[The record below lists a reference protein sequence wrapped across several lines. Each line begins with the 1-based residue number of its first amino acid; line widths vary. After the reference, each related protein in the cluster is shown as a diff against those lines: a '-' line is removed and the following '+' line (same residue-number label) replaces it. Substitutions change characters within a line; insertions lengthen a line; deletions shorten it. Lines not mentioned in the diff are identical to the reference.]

1 MIHNT
6 RLTSLLSC
14 QEKHIILI
22 QYYVSRNFLSSLG
35 YVTKIV
41 ELLLL
46 RVLLKKGFFVFEIN
60 EVFILTILFPSVG
73 VFVSFFRNYCVHA
86 CVEHFIKEVLW
97 FILHWI
103 QKTLTKTSVWSD

>member
-1 MIHNT
+1 M
-6 RLTSLLSC
+6 
-14 QEKHIILI
+14 
-22 QYYVSRNFLSSLG
+22 SRKFLRSLG
-35 YVTKIV
+35 YVKKIV

-46 RVLLKKGFFVFEIN
+46 RVLLKKGFFVFEIK

-73 VFVSFFRNYCVHA
+73 IFVSFFSHYCVHA

-97 FILHWI
+97 FILDWI